1 MKKFSALSL
10 AIITLSAMILS
21 GCAMTAPMTA
31 EEFRKSVPGAMMA
44 KVETFEVDRSFKEVA
59 ETFQKKAP
67 KCLNQ
72 RITTTSRTNTSYQ
85 VITTKY
91 NPTVVK
97 TKDRVELHL
106 QQFHERGV
114 MYITEVPEGGY
125 FLLVAD
131 AYPIGKNK
139 TRVDIYRPSIGY
151 KNIIT
156 AIKGWASGKTKG
168 CPDLTK

>member
-1 MKKFSALSL
+1 L
-10 AIITLSAMILS
+10 ILS
-21 GCAMTAPMTA
+21 GCSLSHPQTA
-31 EEFRKSVPGAMMA
+31 EEFRLAVPGARMA
-44 KVETFEVDRSFKEVA
+44 KVDTFEVDRSFKKVA
-59 ETFQKKAP
+59 ETFKKRAP
-67 KCLNQ
+67 KCLNK

-91 NPTVVK
+91 NPTVVMS
-97 TKDRVELHL
+97 KDRVELHL
-106 QQFHERGV
+106 QQFHEQGV

-139 TRVDIYRPSIGY
+139 TRVDIYRPSFGY